1 MSTLSIVANVLN
13 VTVLNNNAKVV
24 VLLVSTWIF
33 VTILSSMDINVSQ
46 SSSPPPPM
54 YYYTS
59 LKNDHKIRKIQKTS
73 SNKIE
78 IDTNFLEEVDS
89 AEIPEEDIFY
99 DIKNGNIEE
108 LTKKNLSRIW
118 QGDFPHLKKISEEQ
132 FGYHFGLKL
141 YQYAAGRH
149 YDLLIDEEERNEQLE
164 GIEQTRS
171 WVW

>member
-1 MSTLSIVANVLN
+1 MSTLSIVANVLK

-59 LKNDHKIRKIQKTS
+59 LKNDHKIRNIQKTS
-73 SNKIE
+73 YNKIE

-89 AEIPEEDIFY
+89 AEIPEGDIFY
-99 DIKNGNIEE
+99 DIKNG
-108 LTKKNLSRIW
+108 KV
-118 QGDFPHLKKISEEQ
+118 
-132 FGYHFGLKL
+132 
-141 YQYAAGRH
+141 YQH
-149 YDLLIDEEERNEQLE
+149 
-164 GIEQTRS
+164 
-171 WVW
+171 